1 MLLKYDFKWEI
12 QPIDENNQIIFSPKI
27 RVTFLI
33 LKNHIGDLLPLVVRL
48 YWSDENAKNLT
59 LGF

>member
-27 RVTFLI
+27 RATFLI

>member
-27 RVTFLI
+27 GATFLI